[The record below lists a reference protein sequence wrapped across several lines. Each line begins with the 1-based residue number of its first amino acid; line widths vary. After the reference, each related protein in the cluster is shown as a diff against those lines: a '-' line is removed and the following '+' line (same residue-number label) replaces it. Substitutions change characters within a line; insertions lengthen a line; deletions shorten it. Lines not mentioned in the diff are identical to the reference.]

1 MSSKNILFIT
11 LLRIESLED
20 RGIYHDLLRDLKNK
34 GHKIFV
40 VSPFERR
47 YNLNTK
53 LNITKQTQVLNVKTL
68 NIQKTNLI
76 EKTLSTLTIEYL
88 FMNAV
93 KKYYSNIKFDLIIY
107 STPPITITQIISYIK
122 KKNGAYSYLLLKDI
136 FPQNAVDLKFI
147 KKDSLIHKFF
157 LRREKKLYDLSDRIG
172 CMSLAN
178 YNYIIKNNPSIDFKK
193 VEINPNSIE
202 PIDINILSHK
212 KDLIRSEYSLPL
224 EKKIFIYGGNLGK
237 PQGLDFLLDSIKST
251 VRLDVFYLIIGSGT
265 EYVRIQKWFEF
276 NQPKNAMLINN
287 LPKLKYDKL
296 LSVCDVGLIFLN
308 PNFTIPNYPS
318 RLLSY
323 LEMKLPVIT
332 ATDIYSD
339 IGKDIEDYECG
350 FSVIS
355 GNSDEMEI
363 AIDKVIKSLNTS
375 DDIKNNAY
383 KLLIEKFN
391 VNKSSELILKAASNN

>member
-11 LLRIESLED
+11 LLRIESLDD
-20 RGIYHDLLRDLKNK
+20 RGIYNDLLRDLKNK

-53 LNITKQTQVLNVKTL
+53 LTITKQTQVLNVKTL

-88 FMNAV
+88 FMNAI

-107 STPPITITQIISYIK
+107 STPPITITKIINYIK

-157 LRREKKLYDLSDRIG
+157 IRKENKLYDLSDRIG
-172 CMSLAN
+172 CMSKAN
-178 YNYIIKNNPSIDFKK
+178 YNYIKKNNPSIDFKK
-193 VEINPNSIE
+193 LEINPNTIE
-202 PIDINILSHK
+202 LREINILNSQ
-212 KDLIRSEYSLPL
+212 KDIIKSKYSIPL
-224 EKKIFIYGGNLGK
+224 NKKIFIYGGNLGK
-237 PQGLDFLLDSIKST
+237 PQGLDFLLDTIKNT
-251 VRLDVFYLIIGSGT
+251 VRLDVFFLVVGSGT
-265 EYVRIQKWFEF
+265 EYIRIQKWFQF
-276 NQPKNAMLINN
+276 NQPKNAMLLNN
-287 LPKLKYDKL
+287 LPKLEYDKL
-296 LSVCDVGLIFLN
+296 LAACDVGLIFLS

-323 LEMKLPVIT
+323 LEMKLPVIS
-332 ATDIYSD
+332 ATDIYTD

-355 GNSDEMEI
+355 GNSDDMQI
-363 AIDKVIKSLNTS
+363 AINKIISNADLYKEMK
-375 DDIKNNAY
+375 KNAY
-383 KLLIEKFN
+383 NLLVKKFN
-391 VNKSSELILKAASNN
+391 VNVSTNLILNATTNN

>member
-47 YNLNTK
+47 YNLDTK

-107 STPPITITQIISYIK
+107 STPPITITKIINYIK

-178 YNYIIKNNPSIDFKK
+178 YNYIIKNNPSVDFKK
-193 VEINPNSIE
+193 LEINPNSIE

-212 KDLIRSEYSLPL
+212 KDFIRSKYSLPL
-224 EKKIFIYGGNLGK
+224 NKKIFIYGGNLGK

-251 VRLDVFYLIIGSGT
+251 FRLDVFYLIIGSGT

-287 LPKLKYDKL
+287 LPKLEYDKL
-296 LSVCDVGLIFLN
+296 LSVCDVGLIFLS

-332 ATDIYSD
+332 ATDIHTD

-391 VNKSSELILKAASNN
+391 VNKSSELILNATSNN

>member
-1 MSSKNILFIT
+1 MISKNILFIT
-11 LLRIESLED
+11 LLRIESLDD
-20 RGIYHDLLRDLKNK
+20 RGIYNDLLRDLKNK

-53 LNITKQTQVLNVKTL
+53 LTITKQTQVLNVKTL

-107 STPPITITQIISYIK
+107 STPPITITKIISYIK

-157 LRREKKLYDLSDRIG
+157 LRKEKKLYDLSDRIG

-178 YNYIIKNNPSIDFKK
+178 YNYIIKNNPSVDFKK
-193 VEINPNSIE
+193 LEINPNSIE

-212 KDLIRSEYSLPL
+212 KDFIRSKYSLPL
-224 EKKIFIYGGNLGK
+224 NKKIFIYGGNLGK

-251 VRLDVFYLIIGSGT
+251 FRLDVFYLIIGSGT

-287 LPKLKYDKL
+287 LPKLEYDKL
-296 LSVCDVGLIFLN
+296 LSVCDVGLIFLS

-323 LEMKLPVIT
+323 LEMKLPVIA
-332 ATDIYSD
+332 ATDIHTD

-350 FSVIS
+350 FSLIS
-355 GNSDEMEI
+355 GNSNDMEI
-363 AIDKVIKSLNTS
+363 AIDKVITSLNTS
-375 DDIKNNAY
+375 DSIKNNAY

-391 VNKSSELILKAASNN
+391 INKSSELILNATLNN

>member
-53 LNITKQTQVLNVKTL
+53 LNITKQAQVLNVKTL

>member
-11 LLRIESLED
+11 LLRIESLDD

-47 YNLNTK
+47 YNLNSK
-53 LNITKQTQVLNVKTL
+53 LNIIKQTQILNVKIL

-76 EKTLSTLTIEYL
+76 EKTLSTLTMEYL
-88 FMNAV
+88 FLNAI
-93 KKYYSNIKFDLIIY
+93 KKYYSDIKFDLIIY
-107 STPPITITQIISYIK
+107 STPPITITKIISYIK

-157 LRREKKLYDLSDRIG
+157 LRKEKKLYDLSDRIG

-178 YNYIIKNNPSIDFKK
+178 YNYIIKNNPRIDFKK
-193 VEINPNSIE
+193 LEINPNSIE
-202 PIDINILSHK
+202 PLDINILSHQ
-212 KDLIRSEYSLPL
+212 KDFIRSKYSLPL
-224 EKKIFIYGGNLGK
+224 NKKIFIYGGNLGK

-287 LPKLKYDKL
+287 LPKFEYDKL
-296 LSVCDVGLIFLN
+296 LSVCDVGLIFLS

-332 ATDIYSD
+332 ATDIHTD

-355 GNSDEMEI
+355 GNSKDMEI
-363 AIDKVIKSLNTS
+363 AIDKVITSLSIS
-375 DDIKNNAY
+375 DGIKNNAY

-391 VNKSSELILKAASNN
+391 INKSSELILNATSNN